1 LELTLIF
8 HKYSVILNS
17 SFLIHHSSFY
27 SLIFAGY
34 MFSLLKKEINGF
46 LGSLIG
52 YVAIIVFLSTLGLFM
67 WVFPGEMNILE
78 AGYSQLN
85 TFFNLAP
92 WVFLFL
98 IPAITM
104 RTFAEE
110 KKSGTLEL
118 LITKP
123 LSEMQ
128 IVTAKFLAGLVLVLF
143 SVLPALTY
151 FYSVYQLG
159 NPPGN
164 LDVGATWGSYIGL
177 FFLGGAY
184 VSIGIFASSVTDN
197 QIIAFILGVFLCF
210 FFYAGFESISTLR
223 IFQDLEIYVVKLG
236 INEHYLSMS
245 RGVLDTRDMIYF
257 VSVVFFF
264 LLLTKTII
272 NSRKW

>member
-1 LELTLIF
+1 MTLLF
-8 HKYSVILNS
+8 YKYSPIHNS
-17 SFLIHHSSFY
+17 SLLIHNSSHY

-34 MFSLLKKEINGF
+34 MLSLLKKEINGF

-52 YVAIIVFLSTLGLFM
+52 YIAIIVFLSTLGLFM

-78 AGYSQLN
+78 GGYSQLN
-85 TFFNLAP
+85 TLFNLAP

-104 RTFAEE
+104 RSFAEE

-128 IVTAKFLAGLVLVLF
+128 IVTAKFLSGLVLVLF

-164 LDVGATWGSYIGL
+164 LDIGAAWGSYIGL

-184 VSIGIFASSVTDN
+184 VSIGVFASSVTNN
-197 QIIAFILGVFLCF
+197 QIIAFILAVFLCF
-210 FFYAGFESISTLR
+210 FFYAGFESISTLH
-223 IFQDLEIYVVKLG
+223 IFKGIEIYIVKLG
-236 INEHYLSMS
+236 VNEHYLSMS

-257 VSVVFFF
+257 ISLILFF
-264 LLLTKTII
+264 LLLTKTVI